1 MTRTNLTVI
10 AIAAALLTLLIPAL
24 CTQKSDPP
32 EVLLRSAMDK
42 ELIDGDLNAAIEQY
56 KQVIARAGKD
66 RAIAAK
72 ALLQMGRCHEK
83 LGQAEARKAYERLV
97 REYRDQKD
105 IAMQARERLKALTRA
120 TGSVSGEAVANRRI
134 WAGDNVD
141 TDGSTCWDC
150 DYLSAVDWET
160 GDLTVRDLATG
171 ATRRLTNKGKWA
183 ESDEFAEVSAPSRDG
198 KFIAYSWSNKQYRYE
213 LRVID
218 VKGGEPRILV
228 PGMAF
233 LQWMV
238 PYDWSPDGKQVL
250 AIREHRSGRFEMAL
264 VATATGEVRVLRTFD
279 FRSPTKAVFS
289 PDGRQIAYDRQVHE
303 DSFQHDIFLLTLTD
317 GTETVLMEHP
327 ANDRVLAWAPDGT
340 MLFSSDRTG
349 SNAVWALPM
358 AGGAPRGK
366 PYLLRADVGQIQPM
380 GLTRNG
386 SLYYG
391 LNIGMSDIYTVE
403 VDPVTGRALS
413 APVPVKRWSIGGA
426 ESPDWSPDGKHLVF
440 VTWRGSS
447 AREVRPLTILATET
461 GESREIQLPLV
472 YVFRP
477 RWFPD
482 GKAILV
488 EGQDREGRS
497 GLFRVDP
504 QTGEA
509 QPILLPEA
517 DTFVAFATFTPDG
530 KKLIYHRGGAER
542 ASFVERAL
550 STGEEKPITRQDA
563 GGWPSGP
570 VVSPDGRWLAYRSAP
585 PVEKTAKGA
594 QSYQAVSVMPASGG
608 EARELVRIAEPE
620 YLMFFNGIVWL
631 PDSRSLLF
639 SKGPGTL
646 LGGPKEIW
654 RVSVEG
660 GEPQKI
666 GVAMPGIRYLK
677 LHPNGH
683 TLAFAAGVAQGEIWV
698 MENLLAEQ
706 KAPR

>member
-1 MTRTNLTVI
+1 MTRPNLTVI
-10 AIAAALLTLLIPAL
+10 AIAAALFTLLIPAF

-32 EVLLRSAMDK
+32 EVLLRSEMDK

-83 LGQAEARKAYERLV
+83 LGQAKARKAYERLV
-97 REYRDQKD
+97 REYGDQKD

-120 TGSVSGEAVANRRI
+120 AGSVSGESVANRRI

-141 TDGSTCWDC
+141 TGGSTCWEC

-160 GDLTVRDLATG
+160 GDLAVRDLATG
-171 ATRRLTNKGKWA
+171 ATRRLTNKGKWT
-183 ESDEFAEVSAPSRDG
+183 ESDEFAEMSVPSRDG
-198 KFIAYSWSNKQYRYE
+198 KFIAYSWYNKQARCE

-228 PGMAF
+228 PGGSF
-233 LQWMV
+233 LQWMA

-250 AIREHRSGRFEMAL
+250 AIREPKSGRYEMAL
-264 VATATGEVRVLRTFD
+264 VAAATGEVRVLRTFD
-279 FRSPTKAVFS
+279 FRYPTKAVFS
-289 PDGRQIAYDRQVHE
+289 PDGRQIAYDRPVHE
-303 DSFQHDIFLLTLTD
+303 GSIQHDIFLLTLSD
-317 GTETVLMEHP
+317 GTETVLMEQP
-327 ANDRVLAWAPDGT
+327 ANDRVLAWAPDGR

-366 PYLLRADVGQIQPM
+366 PDLLRADVGQIQPL

-391 LNIGMSDIYTVE
+391 LNVGMSDIYTVE

-413 APVPVKRWSIGGA
+413 APVPVKRRSIGGA

-447 AREVRPLTILATET
+447 APEVRALTILATET
-461 GESREIQLPLV
+461 GESREIQSPLV

-477 RWFPD
+477 LWFPD

-488 EGQDREGRS
+488 EGWDRDGRR

-504 QTGEA
+504 QSGEA
-509 QPILLPEA
+509 RPVVLSEA
-517 DTFVAFATFTPDG
+517 DQLVAFATFTPDR
-530 KKLIYHRGGAER
+530 KKLIYHRGGPEPDR
-542 ASFVERAL
+542 ASFVERVL

-585 PVEKTAKGA
+585 PVGKTA
-594 QSYQAVSVMPASGG
+594 
-608 EARELVRIAEPE
+608 RE
-620 YLMFFNGIVWL
+620 
-631 PDSRSLLF
+631 RS
-639 SKGPGTL
+639 PT
-646 LGGPKEIW
+646 
-654 RVSVEG
+654 R
-660 GEPQKI
+660 
-666 GVAMPGIRYLK
+666 RC
-677 LHPNGH
+677 
-683 TLAFAAGVAQGEIWV
+683 
-698 MENLLAEQ
+698 
-706 KAPR
+706 R